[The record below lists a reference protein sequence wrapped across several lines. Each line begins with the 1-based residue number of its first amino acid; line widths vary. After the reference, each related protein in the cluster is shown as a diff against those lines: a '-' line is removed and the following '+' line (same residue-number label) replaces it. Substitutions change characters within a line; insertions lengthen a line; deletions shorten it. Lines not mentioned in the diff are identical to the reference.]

1 MEFVKHIELVK
12 IECKKPTI
20 VKNYQLELDNSDFL
34 ALLVELE
41 KIEQEELEYNDLQ
54 NLLLVRNGLLAL

>member
-1 MEFVKHIELVK
+1 MK

-41 KIEQEELEYNDLQ
+41 KIEQEELKCNDLQ